1 MTAGSGAPGGGAPGA
16 VAGLGLGTGGYGGS
30 VAPSPYGQGRSTT
43 TTQGRGQTSSQGR
56 GQTSFGPMG
65 FNTGNVSS
73 LGQSTS
79 STPSSTPSPTPVQNA
94 NQNAQNANALSQSSI
109 YGLSNQGIS
118 VVAQPTSV
126 LGATTAQSGNFG
138 FQVPSVNTVTS
149 STLGVP
155 VTTSEGVPVTH
166 SNLSGEVA
174 GTNVIPSDIANAK
187 FFNNAAEV
195 ANPLGDGLP
204 GIMPMPPSITSVPA
218 AMVAFFAQMAQAQ
231 TPQNVANTRAALAL
245 SPPSQ
250 SPFGGTTDSSYAH
263 PMGLNTTSR
272 PNTPSYG
279 TVNRA
284 EPAREQL
291 AQAIASASPRDPDPV
306 TGIAPLPTPVA
317 TGVVDTIL
325 QNALAKLQPT
335 QQVQGV
341 TSNRV
346 FNPQIQK
353 IIQQFRDQ
361 ALA

>member
-1 MTAGSGAPGGGAPGA
+1 MGP
-16 VAGLGLGTGGYGGS
+16 GTGTA
-30 VAPSPYGQGRSTT
+30 APPGTAPFGFNTSNVTPSMLGQGQGPAMGMGQAANATT
-43 TTQGRGQTSSQGR
+43 SQGR
-56 GQTSFGPMG
+56 GRSR
-65 FNTGNVSS
+65 
-73 LGQSTS
+73 GQNS
-79 STPSSTPSPTPVQNA
+79 TPVQNA
-94 NQNAQNANALSQSSI
+94 NQNAQNSNAPTTI
-109 YGLSNQGIS
+109 FGLSNQGQT
-118 VVAQPTSV
+118 VAQPTSV
-126 LGATTAQSGNFG
+126 LGSTTAQSGHFG

-174 GTNVIPSDIANAK
+174 GTAILPSDTVTAK
-187 FFNNAAEV
+187 FFNEAAEV
-195 ANPLGDGLP
+195 ASPLGDFGLP
-204 GIMPMPPSITSVPA
+204 PIMPIPPSITSVPA
-218 AMVAFFAQMAQAQ
+218 AILGFFAEAAQAQ

-250 SPFGGTTDSSYAH
+250 SPFGGTTDSSYSH

-335 QQVQGV
+335 QQVQSA

>member
-1 MTAGSGAPGGGAPGA
+1 MTAGSGAPGTSPGPGGGAAQGLSSPGQ
-16 VAGLGLGTGGYGGS
+16 AGTAMGMTTGQFG
-30 VAPSPYGQGRSTT
+30 
-43 TTQGRGQTSSQGR
+43 
-56 GQTSFGPMG
+56 GPMG
-65 FNTGNVSS
+65 ITPLSVQQSGH
-73 LGQSTS
+73 STS
-79 STPSSTPSPTPVQNA
+79 ALGPSAMGMGPSTSTTSSSTTSPTPVQNA
-94 NQNAQNANALSQSSI
+94 NQIAQNANQNALAQSSTYALSNSI
-109 YGLSNQGIS
+109 APPI
-118 VVAQPTSV
+118 SV

-138 FQVPSVNTVTS
+138 FQVPSANTVTS

-155 VTTSEGVPVTH
+155 ATNSEGIPVTH

-187 FFNNAAEV
+187 FFNNLAEV
-195 ANPLGDGLP
+195 ASPLGDFGLP
-204 GIMPMPPSITSVPA
+204 PIMPTPPSITSVPA
-218 AMVAFFAQMAQAQ
+218 AITAFFAEMAQAQ

-250 SPFGGTTDSSYAH
+250 SPFGGTTDSDYSH
-263 PMGLNTTSR
+263 PMGLNRTYR

-291 AQAIASASPRDPDPV
+291 AQAIASAPPRDPDPV

-335 QQVQGV
+335 RQVQGA

>member
-1 MTAGSGAPGGGAPGA
+1 MTAGSGAPGTSPGPGGGAA
-16 VAGLGLGTGGYGGS
+16 AGIGTGGYGGS
-30 VAPSPYGQGRSTT
+30 VAPSGYGQNPGPFGITPMSVQQSGHSTSAL
-43 TTQGRGQTSSQGR
+43 GPSAMGVGPAPSS
-56 GQTSFGPMG
+56 
-65 FNTGNVSS
+65 NVSS
-73 LGQSTS
+73 
-79 STPSSTPSPTPVQNA
+79 TPVQNA
-94 NQNAQNANALSQSSI
+94 NQNAQNANALS
-109 YGLSNQGIS
+109 
-118 VVAQPTSV
+118 PTYALGDGVGPVPSV
-126 LGATTAQSGNFG
+126 LGATTAQSGHLG
-138 FQVPSVNTVTS
+138 FQVPPANTVTS

-155 VTTSEGVPVTH
+155 ATNSEGIPVTH

-174 GTNVIPSDIANAK
+174 GTAILPSDIANAK

-218 AMVAFFAQMAQAQ
+218 AMIAFFAQMAQAQ

-250 SPFGGTTDSSYAH
+250 SPFGGTTDFNYSH
-263 PMGLNTTSR
+263 PMGLSRTSR

-317 TGVVDTIL
+317 TGVVDTIF

-335 QQVQGV
+335 RQVQGV

>member
-43 TTQGRGQTSSQGR
+43 TSQGRGQTTSQGR

-94 NQNAQNANALSQSSI
+94 NQNAQNANAPTTI
-109 YGLSNQGIS
+109 YGLSNQGQT
-118 VVAQPTSV
+118 VAQPTSV
-126 LGATTAQSGNFG
+126 LGSTTATSQGMG
-138 FQVPSVNTVTS
+138 FMVPSVNAVTS

-155 VTTSEGVPVTH
+155 VTTSEGVPVQH
-166 SNLSGEVA
+166 GNLSGKVA
-174 GTNVIPSDIANAK
+174 GTTVIPSDVVT
-187 FFNNAAEV
+187 AETMNTLGDM
-195 ANPLGDGLP
+195 AGPLGDFGLP
-204 GIMPMPPSITSVPA
+204 PITPLPPSVMSVPSA
-218 AMVAFFAQMAQAQ
+218 ILGFFAEAAQAQ

-291 AQAIASASPRDPDPV
+291 VQAIASASPRDPDPV

-317 TGVVDTIL
+317 TGVIDTIL

-335 QQVQGV
+335 QQVQSA